1 MENSLNAKL
10 DEAMSFIDLVNSK
23 YDGVI
28 EKQAVQVTQYN
39 EITAENNIL

>member
-1 MENSLNAKL
+1 MENRLSAKL
-10 DEAMSFIDLVNSK
+10 DEAMSFINLANSK

-39 EITAENNIL
+39 RDVLGS